1 MPGRWGEEGGEKMR
15 LARGDGVAIFRRD
28 TISYEIRE
36 IKSGDVEKRGIS
48 GSCGARSRPLF
59 CPRRSIVVSGQPGE
73 IGMQAGHAYDEPSSR
88 GSR

>member
-1 MPGRWGEEGGEKMR
+1 MR

-59 CPRRSIVVSGQPGE
+59 CPRGSIVVSGQRAKSECKRDTRTMNPRAE
-73 IGMQAGHAYDEPSSR
+73 AVDKAT
-88 GSR
+88 

>member
-1 MPGRWGEEGGEKMR
+1 MR

-36 IKSGDVEKRGIS
+36 IKTGDVEKRGIS

-59 CPRRSIVVSGQPGE
+59 CPRGSIVVSGQPGK
-73 IGMQAGHAYDEPSSR
+73 IGMQAEHAYDEPSSR